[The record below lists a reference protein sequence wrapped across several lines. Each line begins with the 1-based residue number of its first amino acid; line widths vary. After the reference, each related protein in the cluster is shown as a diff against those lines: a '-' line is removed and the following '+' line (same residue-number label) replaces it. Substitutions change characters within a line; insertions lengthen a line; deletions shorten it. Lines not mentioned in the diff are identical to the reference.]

1 MTMGRI
7 LVVDD
12 DTGIQSAFNAL
23 LGTRGHEIFTA
34 GTGEAAL
41 QILARE
47 QPDLVVLDV
56 FLPGMDGLQTFR
68 GIKSGHPGLPVIVM
82 TGSGTMDLAIE
93 ASKLGAFDYQQ
104 KPFDPGRMLQLIEN
118 ALESA
123 RLTQAPKERGDEES
137 PASGDLIV
145 GGSPRMQEVF
155 RHIGRVAPTDATVL
169 IRGESGTGKE
179 LVAKAIHRHSARSQE
194 PMVVVNCAAI
204 PETLLE
210 SELFGYERG
219 AFTGAAGR
227 RIGMFERAD
236 RGTILLDEIGDVP
249 LGVQPKV
256 LRMLQEKTFE
266 RIGGSETLRVD
277 VRLLAATN
285 RDLERAITEGRF
297 REDLYHRLL
306 VVTVHVPPLRERR
319 EDIPGLATTF
329 LARFA
334 GELKIR
340 KPALSREAMSLLCS
354 YSWPGNVRELEHC
367 LHRALIFSRGFP
379 LQRDDLLRALESR
392 PGSAAAGA
400 RASEV
405 VLLRQYLKRYLDTH
419 SGPGCEPSLIE
430 AVERELLLEALR
442 RAHGNQTR
450 AAGLLGIPRPTLH
463 AKLRKHGIRTTTGV
477 ADGSDR
483 PTEQPSEP

>member
-12 DTGIQSAFNAL
+12 DTGIQRAFHTL
-23 LGTRGHEIFTA
+23 LGTRGHEILMA

-47 QPDLVVLDV
+47 RPDLVLLDV
-56 FLPGMDGLQTFR
+56 FMPGMDGLQTFR

-82 TGSGTMDLAIE
+82 TGAGTMDLAIE
-93 ASKLGAFDYQQ
+93 ASKLGAFDYEQ
-104 KPFDPGRMLQLIEN
+104 KPFDPGRMLQLVEK
-118 ALESA
+118 ALEST
-123 RLTQAPKERGDEES
+123 RLTESPAHKSDEES
-137 PASGDLIV
+137 PASNDLIV

-155 RHIGRVAPTDATVL
+155 KTIGRVAATDATVL

-179 LVAKAIHRHSARSQE
+179 LVAKAIHRHSARGHE

-219 AFTGAAGR
+219 SFTGATAR

-236 RGTILLDEIGDVP
+236 KGTILLDEIGDVP

-277 VRLLAATN
+277 VRILAATN
-285 RDLERAITEGRF
+285 RDLARAIAEGRF
-297 REDLYHRLL
+297 REDLYHRLR
-306 VVTVHVPPLRERR
+306 VVTVDVPPLRERR
-319 EDIPGLATTF
+319 EDIPTLTNTF

-334 GELKIR
+334 ADLKIR
-340 KPALSREAMSLLCS
+340 KPALSREATTLLCS

-379 LQRDDLLRALESR
+379 LQRDDLLRALDSKS
-392 PGSAAAGA
+392 GSAAASCRQSGD
-400 RASEV
+400 EM
-405 VLLRQYLKRYLDTH
+405 LREFLRGYLEMNA
-419 SGPGCEPSLIE
+419 GPGCEPKLMEAIE
-430 AVERELLLEALR
+430 KALLMEALQR
-442 RAHGNQTR
+442 SQGNKSK
-450 AAGLLGIPRPTLH
+450 AAELLGIPRPTLH
-463 AKLRKHGIRTTTGV
+463 AKLQRHGVRTTTTV
-477 ADGSDR
+477 DDGR
-483 PTEQPSEP
+483 RKPE